1 MTTNTDPRHNTTK
14 YRNPHAY
21 KNALL
26 RYETTKRR
34 YEFKETPFRDYELN
48 RDGLL
53 SSGRTS
59 AGDRDVSLIVSEHPN
74 TPYLLGI
81 EIETEGCTGRSND
94 PKTPI
99 VGSILNRHLRRK
111 HICVPDGS
119 LYGGFEIVTAP
130 IAPNTIGRVG
140 WHKLLKELSAAG
152 LTAHENGRC
161 GLHINVSRRYLSD
174 DSWRRLRSFIVSRG
188 RFFRALSRR
197 VSFNYSSFSNET
209 TKYTALNL
217 SKSSVAEFRFFRGT
231 LKPSSFLASIEIV
244 RALVEYAH
252 AVETAGANR
261 LTTAGFLETLKRF
274 PIGAKYA
281 AAHVDLLKRQR
292 DPNAPKRARVSD
304 DEIRSRALGYIRSRA
319 AANVE
324 MSDSGVSWRL
334 TNSAQISPYQTV
346 EYTTETT
353 TYRVPIIWPT
363 RPPAALRVALRRG
376 LLPTEIVVSSHWRV
390 TNEGARVRVSY
401 SGGGWGQTGT
411 FRFYLNHN

>member
-1 MTTNTDPRHNTTK
+1 M
-14 YRNPHAY
+14 
-21 KNALL
+21 
-26 RYETTKRR
+26 
-34 YEFKETPFRDYELN
+34 PFRDYELM

-53 SSGRTS
+53 ATGRTS
-59 AGDRDVSLIVSEHPN
+59 AGDRDVSLIVSEYPN

-81 EIETEGCTGRSND
+81 EIETEGCTGRSTD
-94 PKTPI
+94 SKTPI
-99 VGSILNRHLRRK
+99 IGSILNRHLRRN

-140 WHKLLKELSAAG
+140 WYKLLKELSAAG

-217 SKSSVAEFRFFRGT
+217 SKTSVAEFRFFRGT

-252 AVETAGANR
+252 AVENIGGSR
-261 LTTAGFLETLKRF
+261 LTSAGFLETLKRF
-274 PIGAKYA
+274 PIGFKYA
-281 AAHVDLLKRQR
+281 SAHVDLLKRQR
-292 DPNAPKRARVSD
+292 DPNAPKRARVDS
-304 DEIRSRALGYIRSRA
+304 DEIRARALRYIRQRA
-319 AANVE
+319 TACVDISENGAFRWE
-324 MSDSGVSWRL
+324 LCDTRQM
-334 TNSAQISPYQTV
+334 SPYQTI
-346 EYTTETT
+346 EYLDQPAVYTL
-353 TYRVPIIWPT
+353 PIIWPNRLPT
-363 RPPAALRVALRRG
+363 ALRVAARRG
-376 LLPTEIVVSSHWRV
+376 LLPQTIEIRSNWR
-390 TNEGARVRVSY
+390 TLRETARVQVRY

-411 FRFYLNHN
+411 FRFYINHN